1 MSIKARNS
9 PRELFM
15 REPPEGS
22 GPLYRNLIHPRRPVE
37 VAARQRCE
45 EMWRLFQPLADPNF
59 LERLPFEFHQRW
71 FEMYLGAGLVS
82 AGLDVS
88 APTPGRGPDFEIRAD
103 GRRVYV
109 EAVCATAGDP
119 LHEDAVPE
127 PIYRDAE
134 GNAVCAPVPHDRIT
148 LRLAHSVRA
157 KLNAFDRYRGAGL
170 VRSDDACVIAV
181 NLREIPHAWADAK
194 EFFFRAVYGVGNR
207 YMVIDPQAR
216 EVVATGR
223 EHRTLLT
230 RASGAAEEVAPMLD
244 PNHED
249 VCAILGSSA
258 DAWNMREPFGD
269 DFVLMPHASALAPL
283 PRGLIRRGAEVSLYP
298 GEESG
303 TWTIDETDY
312 GAPEPRGPEPFVVEH
327 EGTQFEGEWEISGRE
342 LQVRMAGHGSAVL
355 FRGTGDPADAARE
368 IAIEML
374 RVYGA
379 ARCSS
384 ASRPSLG

>member
-1 MSIKARNS
+1 MSRAQ
-9 PRELFM
+9 RELFM
-15 REPPEGS
+15 REAPNGCS
-22 GPLYRNLIHPRRPVE
+22 PLYRYLISPRRPIE
-37 VAARQRCE
+37 EMARQRCE
-45 EMWRLFQPLADPNF
+45 AMWRLFEPLADPNF

-71 FEMYLGAGLVS
+71 FEMYVGAALVG
-82 AGLDVS
+82 ADLDVW
-88 APTPGRGPDFEIRAD
+88 APTPGRGPDFEVHTD

-127 PIYRDAE
+127 PVYRDTE
-134 GNAVCAPVPHDRIT
+134 GNAVCAQVPHDRIT

-157 KLNAFDRYRGAGL
+157 KLNAFDRYRNAGL
-170 VRSDDACVIAV
+170 VTPDDACVIAV

-194 EFFFRAVYGVGNR
+194 EFFVRAVYGVGNR
-207 YMVIDPQAR
+207 YMVIDPAAG
-216 EVVATGR
+216 EIVATGR

-230 RASGAAEEVAPMLD
+230 RAGGAAEEVAPMLD
-244 PNHED
+244 PNHAD

-269 DFVLMPHASALAPL
+269 DFVLMPHVSARAPA
-283 PRGLIRRGAEVSLYP
+283 PRGLISRGSELSLSA

-303 TWTIDETDY
+303 TWTVDETDY
-312 GAPEPRGPEPFVVEH
+312 GTATPRGPEPFVVEH
-327 EGTQFEGEWEISGRE
+327 EGIQFEGEWQIAGRE
-342 LQVRMAGHGSAVL
+342 LEIRLAGHGSAIP
-355 FRGTGDPADAARE
+355 FRGDGDPAVAAKE

-384 ASRPSLG
+384 AVRSREERQV

>member
-1 MSIKARNS
+1 
-9 PRELFM
+9 
-15 REPPEGS
+15 
-22 GPLYRNLIHPRRPVE
+22 
-37 VAARQRCE
+37 
-45 EMWRLFQPLADPNF
+45 
-59 LERLPFEFHQRW
+59 
-71 FEMYLGAGLVS
+71 VS

-109 EAVCATAGDP
+109 EAVCATAGDQ
-119 LHEDAVPE
+119 LHEDAVHE

-134 GNAVCAPVPHDRIT
+134 GNAICAQVPHDRIT

-157 KLNAFDRYRGAGL
+157 KLNAFDRYRGASL
-170 VRSDDACVIAV
+170 VRPDDACVIAV

-207 YMVIDPQAR
+207 YMVIDPEAR
-216 EVVATGR
+216 KIVATGR

-230 RASGAAEEVAPMLD
+230 RAGGAAEEVAPMLD

-249 VCAILGSSA
+249 VCAVLGSSA

-269 DFVLMPHASALAPL
+269 DFVLLPHVSARAPL
-283 PRGLIRRGAEVSLYP
+283 PRGLIGRGAELSP
-298 GEESG
+298 CAGEESG
-303 TWTIDETDY
+303 TWTVDETDY

-342 LQVRMAGHGSAVL
+342 LQIRMAGHASAVL
-355 FRGTGDPADAARE
+355 FRGAGDPAVAARE

-379 ARCSS
+379 ARCSR
-384 ASRPSLG
+384 AARPQGGRQA